1 MSLAAY
7 ATQYSIPQLTANQL
21 DLVDK
26 VITASSPIEE
36 MTKAVSVNAA
46 SVSLIIQFVRMLSK
60 TMEKRH
66 DDKGVQTMKSEML
79 ASLKRR
85 FSDIEKSKCLVI
97 ATLFDPRF
105 KDKFFSGLVKE
116 LLPDKCWRKRRKNWV
131 KQEKAGLLNDLLQ
144 SNHAPTCGKAFQK
157 SWKRQVQVLQIS
169 GQRLILISTLGVT
182 SEIPQK

>member
-21 DLVDK
+21 DLVGK

-36 MTKAVSVNAA
+36 MTKAVSANAA
-46 SVSLIIQFVRMLSK
+46 SVSLIIQFVQMLSK
-60 TMEKRH
+60 TMEKRQ

-85 FSDIEKSKCLVI
+85 FSDTEKSKCLVI
-97 ATLFDPRF
+97 ATLLDPRF
-105 KDKFFSGLVKE
+105 KDKFFSGPV
-116 LLPDKCWRKRRKNWV
+116 NWV
-131 KQEKAGLLNDLLQ
+131 KQQKAGLLNNLLQ
-144 SNHAPTCGKAFQK
+144 SDHAPTCGKAFQK

-169 GQRLILISTLGVT
+169 GQRLILISISL
-182 SEIPQK
+182 SHF